1 MLHIPCPY
9 CGPRDETEFHY
20 GAGANI
26 FFPDP
31 AVATDEEWSK
41 FVFIRENPK
50 GWHAERWV
58 HSSGCRRWFNVW
70 RNTIT
75 HEFGATYKPFTEQP
89 KRPV

>member
-26 FFPDP
+26 FYPEP
-31 AVATDEEWSK
+31 STATDE
-41 FVFIRENPK
+41 ENPK

-58 HSSGCRRWFNVW
+58 HSAGCRRWFNVW

-75 HEFGATYKPFTEQP
+75 HEFGPTYKPFTEQP
-89 KRPV
+89 KRPA